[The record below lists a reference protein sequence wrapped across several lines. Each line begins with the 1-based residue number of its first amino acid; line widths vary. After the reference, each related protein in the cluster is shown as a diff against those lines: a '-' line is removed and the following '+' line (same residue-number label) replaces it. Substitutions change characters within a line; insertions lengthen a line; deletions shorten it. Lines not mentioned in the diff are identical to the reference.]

1 MITFDKIKLIT
12 KIDYV
17 TNININKFM
26 IISKEGN
33 ILYYKYKQDKP
44 YNLLVMINYEHNELV
59 LEFTGKN
66 FT

>member
-33 ILYYKYKQDKP
+33 ILYYLSFASK
-44 YNLLVMINYEHNELV
+44 V
-59 LEFTGKN
+59 
-66 FT
+66 